1 MEVTDKMILDYL
13 DNIKYYEKL
22 HPKFKQAFSFLLNND
37 LINMPVGK
45 HEIDGDNLFVILDKS
60 HGREK
65 EDAMLEI
72 HRKYID
78 IQLILDGT
86 DEMGWESKLK
96 CVTPYDEYNTKSD
109 IQFFKDRPSS
119 WFTVK
124 KEMFAVFF
132 PDDAHLPLIGNSMIH
147 KAVAKVYLAKS

>member
-1 MEVTDKMILDYL
+1 MILDYL
-13 DNIKYYEKL
+13 NNINCYEKL
-22 HPKFKQAFSFLLNND
+22 HPEFKKAFKFLQNND

-60 HGREK
+60 HGRKK

-78 IQLILDGT
+78 IQLVLEGT

-96 CVTPYDEYNTKSD
+96 CVNPFDKYNAEND
-109 IQFFKDRPSS
+109 IQFFKDSPSN

-124 KEMFAVFF
+124 KGMFAIFF
-132 PDDAHLPLIGNSMIH
+132 PDDVHLPLIGNSMIH
-147 KAVAKVYLAKS
+147 KAVVKVYL